1 VRSPSRAQVLRIWA
15 LVVCALGAAGSE
27 PRALAAE
34 QAAPPSPPQELRPDT
49 PLPVD
54 PQVRHGVLANGVRY
68 YVRANTRPERR
79 AELRLVVNAGSI
91 LEEDDQRGLAHFLE
105 HMAFNGTESFE
116 KQELVHYLESVGMR
130 FGPDL
135 NAYTSF
141 DETVYML
148 TIPTDSQHVV
158 ETGFQILG
166 EWASG
171 ISLDS
176 AAIEGERGVV
186 VEEWRS
192 RLGAQERVSEAQMP
206 VLVRGSRYVDRR
218 PIGLRETLETFPHEA
233 LRRFYRSWYR
243 PDLMAVVAVG
253 DFDAAQVE
261 GMIRGRFG
269 ALPAGASAP
278 PRPAHDVPAHGET
291 LFLTTTDPELTTT
304 RVEVLHKQPRAPSRT
319 VADYRATL
327 IEWLYDGMLNDRL
340 TEITQKPG
348 APFLGA
354 LSSRGGLVRPTEVYA
369 LAAVVPEGGAAQGL
383 EALLIESERVARHG
397 FTATELERGKL
408 NLLRSLE
415 RSYAERGRTNSGS
428 YASAYVSHYLNGTP
442 IPGIEFEY
450 PVARSLLPTVALE
463 EVNRLASEW
472 NTEADRVVLVS
483 APEKPGVQAPGEA
496 ELRGVMAAVQGAQI
510 EAYVDAV
517 VTEPLVAAPPAPA
530 EIVSETRHD
539 AVDVLEWRLANG
551 VRVLLKATD
560 FRDDEI
566 VMSAY
571 SPGGLSVAS
580 DALYQS
586 ASFAEDV
593 IQMSGAGAFSAVD
606 LERALAGKAVTVQP
620 YLGDLEEG
628 ISGFASPRDVETLFQ
643 LVYLYFTAPR
653 FDEGAMG
660 ALRDQLR
667 AVLANRG
674 ADPNAAFS
682 DTLQATLAQHHP
694 RHPPPTMALVDGF
707 DARAAFDFF
716 GDRFADAS
724 DFTFVFVGNLD
735 VEAIRPLVQRWLG
748 GLPSTRRADSW
759 RDTGVRPPTG
769 VVEKVVRQGVEPRA
783 QTRLV
788 FSGRAPYT
796 RENRYTL
803 RSLADVLDMRLRE
816 VLREDLG
823 GTYGVSVSGSSVR
836 RPEERYTFNIAFGAA
851 PEQLDTLVAAVF
863 AEIERLAREGP
874 SADDLL
880 RAREIQRRERETQ
893 LRQNGYWAGQLV
905 GYAREGL
912 DFAEI
917 TTYERLIDNL
927 SVQQVRDAARAWLR
941 RDNYVRVSLM
951 PAGAG

>member
-1 VRSPSRAQVLRIWA
+1 MRCSPRAQVLWIWA
-15 LVVCALGAAGSE
+15 LVVLPLQALVAQQQPE
-27 PRALAAE
+27 VL
-34 QAAPPSPPQELRPDT
+34 PDS
-49 PLPVD
+49 PLPIH
-54 PQVRHGVLANGVRY
+54 PQVRHGTLANGLSY
-68 YVRANTRPERR
+68 YVRANRRPEKR

-91 LEEDDQRGLAHFLE
+91 LEDDDQRGLAHFLE
-105 HMAFNGTESFE
+105 HMAFNGTTSFE

-148 TIPTDSQHVV
+148 TVPTDSQQVV
-158 ETGFQILG
+158 TTAFQILE

-171 ISLDS
+171 ILLDS
-176 AAIEGERGVV
+176 ADIEGERGVV

-206 VLVRGSRYVDRR
+206 VLVRGSRYVERR
-218 PIGLRETLETFPHEA
+218 PIGLRETLETFPPEA
-233 LRRFYRSWYR
+233 LRRFYRTWYR

-253 DFDAAQVE
+253 DFDPVQVE
-261 GMIRGRFG
+261 GMIRERFSG
-269 ALPAGASAP
+269 MSAP
-278 PRPAHDVPAHGET
+278 TSAAERPTFEVPGHEET

-304 RVEVLHKQPRAPSRT
+304 RVDVLHKQPSERGTT
-319 VADYRATL
+319 VADFHAKL

-340 TEITQKPG
+340 TEVTQKPN

-354 LSSRGGLVRPTEVYA
+354 ISNRGGLVRPVDVYA
-369 LAAVVPEGGAAQGL
+369 LAAIVPEGGSERGL
-383 EALLIESERVARHG
+383 EALLTEAERVRRHG

-415 RSYAERGRTNSGS
+415 RSYAERERTNSGV
-428 YASAYVSHYLNGTP
+428 YASSYVSHYLNGDA

-450 PVARSLLPTVALE
+450 PVSQRLLPRVSLE

-472 NTEADRVVLVS
+472 NTEENRVVLLS
-483 APEKPGVQAPGEA
+483 APEKPGLTAPGEA
-496 ELRGVMAAVQGAQI
+496 ELRSVLAAVERSVIA
-510 EAYVDAV
+510 AYEDAV
-517 VTEPLVAAPPAPA
+517 VTEPLVPQPPAPA
-530 EIVSETRHD
+530 AIVSEARHD
-539 AVDVLEWRLANG
+539 AVDLLEWRFANG
-551 VRVLLKATD
+551 VRVLLKETD

-566 VMSAY
+566 VLSAY

-593 IQMSGAGAFSAVD
+593 IQMSGVGAFSAVD
-606 LERALAGKAVTVQP
+606 LQRALAGKAVNLSP
-620 YLGDLEEG
+620 YLGELEEG
-628 ISGFASPRDVETLFQ
+628 FSGFASPSDVETMFQ
-643 LVYLYFTAPR
+643 LIYLYFTAPR
-653 FDEGAMG
+653 YDGDAMG
-660 ALRDQLR
+660 ALQDQMR

-674 ADPNAAFS
+674 ADPNAAFG
-682 DTLQATLAQHHP
+682 DTLQATLSQHHP
-694 RHPPPTMALVDGF
+694 RHPPPSLAMVDAF
-707 DARAAFDFF
+707 DPRAAFDFF

-724 DFTFVFVGNLD
+724 DFTFVLVGNLD
-735 VEAIRPLVQRWLG
+735 LDALRPLVQRYLG

-759 RDTGVRPPTG
+759 RDTGVRPPRG

-783 QTRLV
+783 QTRIV
-788 FSGRAPYT
+788 FTGPMPYT
-796 RENRYTL
+796 RENRYAL

-823 GTYGVSVSGSSVR
+823 GTYGVSVGGSSVR

-851 PEQLDTLVAAVF
+851 PEQLDTLVSVVF
-863 AEIERLAREGP
+863 SEIERLARDGP
-874 SADDLL
+874 SAQDLL

-905 GYAREGL
+905 GYVREGL

-917 TTYERLIDNL
+917 TTYETLINNL
-927 SVQQVRDAARAWLR
+927 SLQQVREAARAWLR
-941 RDNYVRVSLM
+941 RDNYVRVSLV

>member
-1 VRSPSRAQVLRIWA
+1 MRVPSRAQVRWTWA
-15 LVVCALGAAGSE
+15 LVVS
-27 PRALAAE
+27 ALAPLVA
-34 QAAPPSPPQELRPDT
+34 QPLVLPAQQQPPAQQEVRPET

-54 PQVRHGVLANGVRY
+54 PQVRHGALPNGIRY
-68 YVRANTRPERR
+68 YVRANARPEKR

-148 TIPTDSQHVV
+148 TIPTDSQQVV
-158 ETGFQILG
+158 ATGLQILG

-186 VEEWRS
+186 IEEWRS
-192 RLGAQERVSEAQMP
+192 RLGADERVSEAQMP

-261 GMIRGRFG
+261 EMIRERF
-269 ALPAGASAP
+269 AGIPGVPSAQA
-278 PRPAHDVPAHGET
+278 RPDHPVPEHAET
-291 LFLTTTDPELTTT
+291 LFRTTTDPELTTT
-304 RVEVLHKQPRAPSRT
+304 RVEILHKQPASRT
-319 VADYRATL
+319 TTVGEYRATL

-340 TEITQKPG
+340 AEITQKPN

-369 LAAVVPEGGAAQGL
+369 LAAVVPEGGAAPGL
-383 EALLIESERVARHG
+383 EALLTESERVARHG
-397 FTATELERGKL
+397 FTTTELERAKL

-415 RSYAERGRTNSGS
+415 RSFAERERTNSGS
-428 YASAYVSHYLNGTP
+428 YASSYVSHFLNGSP
-442 IPGIEFEY
+442 IPGIAFEY
-450 PVARSLLPTVALE
+450 PLAQRLLPSVSLE
-463 EVNRLASEW
+463 EVNRLATAW
-472 NTEADRVVLVS
+472 NTEEDRVVLVS
-483 APEKPGVQAPGEA
+483 APEKPGVAVPGEA
-496 ELRGVMAAVQGAQI
+496 ELRRVLDAVESAQI

-517 VTEPLVAAPPAPA
+517 VTEPLVAEPPAPA

-551 VRVLLKATD
+551 VRVLLKPTD

-566 VMSAY
+566 VLSAY
-571 SPGGLSVAS
+571 SAGGLSVAS

-593 IQMSGAGAFSAVD
+593 IQMSGVGAFSAVD
-606 LERALAGKAVTVQP
+606 LQRALAGKAVTVQP
-620 YLGDLEEG
+620 YLGELEEG
-628 ISGFASPRDVETLFQ
+628 ISGVASPRDVETLFQ

-653 FDEGAMG
+653 YDAEATA
-660 ALRDQLR
+660 ALQDQLR
-667 AVLANRG
+667 AVLANRS
-674 ADPNAAFS
+674 ADPNAVFG
-682 DTLQATLAQHHP
+682 DTLQATLAQYHP
-694 RHPPPTMALVDGF
+694 RYPPPTLGMVERF

-716 GDRFADAS
+716 RDRFSDAS
-724 DFTFVFVGNLD
+724 DFTFVLVGNLD
-735 VEAIRPLVQRWLG
+735 VEALRPLVRSYLG
-748 GLPSTRRADSW
+748 GLPATRRADSW

-788 FSGRAPYT
+788 FTGPMAYT
-796 RENRYTL
+796 RENRYAL
-803 RSLADVLDMRLRE
+803 RSLADILDMRLRE

-851 PEQLDTLVAAVF
+851 PEQLDTLVSAVF

-880 RAREIQRRERETQ
+880 RAREIQRRERETS

-917 TTYERLIDNL
+917 TTYETLINNL
-927 SVQQVRDAARAWLR
+927 SLQQVRDAARAWLR